1 MKKKALEGIEWQIFL
16 TRPNSDNNIA
26 LSLSIK
32 SSCVMLSMGTW
43 LPHLTSTF
51 SFPDTSK
58 GIDNLTF
65 FLAKPL
71 INDTQ
76 QGAGR
81 IPRSHLSYFPIKL
94 SLFRSAPPY
103 ILLQRPNTCEP
114 SCESGGWLYDII
126 WSELLTQPL
135 CF

>member
-1 MKKKALEGIEWQIFL
+1 MAFFL
-16 TRPNSDNNIA
+16 TRPNSDYNIT
-26 LSLSIK
+26 LSLIIK
-32 SSCVMLSMGTW
+32 SSSVMLSMGTW
-43 LPHLTSTF
+43 QLQLTSTF
-51 SFPDTSK
+51 PFPDTSK

-65 FLAKPL
+65 FPAKPL
-71 INDTQ
+71 IDDTQ

-114 SCESGGWLYDII
+114 SCESGGR
-126 WSELLTQPL
+126 PL
-135 CF
+135 